1 MSMRNLNFN
10 REASVSDVQ
19 HSTRL
24 NPVAG
29 TWVWLKCPCFIYT
42 FLTMKFGD
50 SFMLGKVMDILDI
63 NVLVSSNM
71 QSHFS
76 YQTVFSFQQFLKYTA
91 ELVFQMMVGVV
102 LMYSL
107 CSVFLVVLFYCMQ
120 AKSVGPDDI
129 K

>member
-1 MSMRNLNFN
+1 
-10 REASVSDVQ
+10 
-19 HSTRL
+19 
-24 NPVAG
+24 
-29 TWVWLKCPCFIYT
+29 
-42 FLTMKFGD
+42 MKFGD